1 MTLSS
6 KQIVGV
12 LAVLA
17 VGIGGMYLQREAGPY
32 IIAVALVGAIAIV
45 FSGLGATAAPSLQG
59 LIDAARRAGSGDKVS
74 HPLAGDGRDPARL

>member
-17 VGIGGMYLQREAGPY
+17 VGIGGMYLQKEAGPY
-32 IIAVALVGAIAIV
+32 IIAVALVGAIAVV
-45 FSGLGATAAPSLQG
+45 FSGLGAGAAPSLQG
-59 LIDAARRAGSGDKVS
+59 LIDAARRAGAGDKVS
-74 HPLAGDGRDPARL
+74 IPPGATGEALRV